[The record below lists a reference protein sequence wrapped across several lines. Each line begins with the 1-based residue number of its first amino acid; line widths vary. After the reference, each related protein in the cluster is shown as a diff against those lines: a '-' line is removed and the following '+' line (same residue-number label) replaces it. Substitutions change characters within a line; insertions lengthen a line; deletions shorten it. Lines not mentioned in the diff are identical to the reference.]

1 MDSNSGNLVLILIL
15 KLRSLLIISKL
26 SILLYIQGGQNVRIV
41 RIFF

>member
-26 SILLYIQGGQNVRIV
+26 SMLLYIQLHFNLREDNKA
-41 RIFF
+41 

>member
-26 SILLYIQGGQNVRIV
+26 SILLYIQLHFNLREDNKA
-41 RIFF
+41 